1 MRGQVRHA
9 VLQRQV
15 IVHTYVLYVTYVF
28 FVRYGNPMGH
38 RRDLLV
44 GAKRCLIDKGYAR
57 TTARDIVAAS
67 GTNLASIGYHFGSK
81 EALLNEALISATE
94 EWGEELRAAMTVD
107 THPDAAPIERF
118 AVIWGNVV
126 ELFVTHRQLWAATF
140 EILAQIEHV
149 PDVRRALIEANEV
162 ARLGFAMMFQGLDS
176 EIDEKAA
183 RVVGSFHQAL
193 LTGVMSQWLVDPE
206 TAPSAQDLADALRTI
221 TSGTIG
227 SAEQRE
233 AARAG

>member
-1 MRGQVRHA
+1 
-9 VLQRQV
+9 
-15 IVHTYVLYVTYVF
+15 
-28 FVRYGNPMGH
+28 
-38 RRDLLV
+38 
-44 GAKRCLIDKGYAR
+44 
-57 TTARDIVAAS
+57 
-67 GTNLASIGYHFGSK
+67 
-81 EALLNEALISATE
+81 
-94 EWGEELRAAMTVD
+94 MTVD

-118 AVIWGNVV
+118 AVIWGKVV

-149 PDVRRALIEANEV
+149 PDVRRALIAANEV
-162 ARLGFAMMFQGLDS
+162 ARPGFAMMFQGLDS
-176 EIDEKAA
+176 GIDEKAA

-227 SAEQRE
+227 SAGQPE
-233 AARAG
+233 AATAG